1 MGIKEL
7 FHFGRARD
15 KPSDYYSGT
24 DYRFLFG
31 PTTSGKNVNEFRSG
45 EYRRQADHRKRQCHP
60 HCGHFLLSVQRGNQ
74 HSGEYGSDWT
84 AGAAEAPGCSGAIER
99 LRRQGGQIT

>member
-15 KPSDYYSGT
+15 KPKDYYTGT

-31 PTTSGKNVNEFRSG
+31 PTTSGKNVDEFTAMQTTAVYSCVRILS
-45 EYRRQADHRKRQCHP
+45 EAIASLPLMQKEMIVVPSTMNTA
-60 HCGHFLLSVQRGNQ
+60 CGNSMSQLETEKNLP
-74 HSGEYGSDWT
+74 
-84 AGAAEAPGCSGAIER
+84 AAA
-99 LRRQGGQIT
+99 